1 MIFHTRNSSY
11 EVDLERKRIRRL
23 SGHNRPTPRQGQD
36 GVWKDFQRI
45 SELSVGAGVLIV
57 WSEEG
62 TIPSTF
68 TSPIVKVIEK
78 DVEPSN

>member
-11 EVDLERKRIRRL
+11 EVDLDRKRIRRL
-23 SGHNRPTPRQGQD
+23 AGHSNPTPRQGLD
-36 GVWKDFQRI
+36 GAWKDFQRI
-45 SELSVGAGVLIV
+45 SELSVGAGALIV

-68 TSPIVKVIEK
+68 TSPIVKIIEK

>member
-11 EVDLERKRIRRL
+11 EVDPDRKRIRRL
-23 SGHNRPTPRQGQD
+23 SGHENPTPRQGLD
-36 GVWKDFQRI
+36 GSWKDFERI
-45 SELSVGAGVLIV
+45 TDIVQGASVLVV

-62 TIPSTF
+62 TIPSTL
-68 TSPIVKVIEK
+68 TSPVIKVIEK